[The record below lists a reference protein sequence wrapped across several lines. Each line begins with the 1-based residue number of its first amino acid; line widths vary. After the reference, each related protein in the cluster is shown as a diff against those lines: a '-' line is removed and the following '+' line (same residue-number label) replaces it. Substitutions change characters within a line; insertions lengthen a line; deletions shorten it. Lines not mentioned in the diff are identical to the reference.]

1 MRGSGAATRTARLVS
16 QCPGRFQRRCGLAAP
31 FRISG
36 GVADP
41 AWAEFEGTPRCVYRA
56 GTGPAVIVMSEIP
69 GITPQVAAFGQRVV
83 QAGYTVFMPLLFGE
97 PMRPPTRG
105 YALRII
111 AKSCISKE
119 FRALAANQSS
129 PIVDW
134 LRALA
139 RDAHG
144 QCGGR
149 GVGAI
154 GMCFTGNFALAMMLD
169 APVLAPVLS
178 QPSLPFAITQSRRG
192 GLHAS
197 AAELQAAHEKIDNQG
212 ARILALR
219 FIQDPMCPGERFARL
234 RTEFGAAFEAI
245 EIDEKYASPRFPKP
259 AHSVL
264 TNHLID
270 EAGQPTRE
278 ALDRTLAFLRE
289 QLGPAPHPPAPHRT
303 PPGP

>member
-1 MRGSGAATRTARLVS
+1 
-16 QCPGRFQRRCGLAAP
+16 
-31 FRISG
+31 
-36 GVADP
+36 
-41 AWAEFEGTPRCVYRA
+41 
-56 GTGPAVIVMSEIP
+56 MSEIP
-69 GITPQVAAFGQRVV
+69 GITPQVAAFAQRVV

-97 PMRPPTRG
+97 PMRPPERG

-119 FRALAANQSS
+119 FRVLAANESS

-139 RDAHG
+139 RHAHAE
-144 QCGGR
+144 CGGR

-178 QPSLPFAITQSRRG
+178 QPSLPFAITKSRRG

-197 AAELQAAHEKIDNQG
+197 AEELQAAHEKIDNHG

-234 RTEFGAAFEAI
+234 RDEFGLGI
-245 EIDEKYASPRFPKP
+245 RSDRDRREIRQSPILQAGAQRADESSHRRGRTADPGSAGP
-259 AHSVL
+259 HSVL
-264 TNHLID
+264 GTAFSRSSSLSESAARANRSWWWK
-270 EAGQPTRE
+270 P
-278 ALDRTLAFLRE
+278 DRRH
-289 QLGPAPHPPAPHRT
+289 PAARSARR
-303 PPGP
+303 PGWLPR

>member
-1 MRGSGAATRTARLVS
+1 MKAVPGFEARTM
-16 QCPGRFQRRCGLAAP
+16 
-31 FRISG
+31 
-36 GVADP
+36 
-41 AWAEFEGTPRCVYRA
+41 EFNGEARCVYAA
-56 GTGPAVIVMSEIP
+56 GSGTAVIVMSEIP
-69 GITPQVAAFGQRVV
+69 GITPAVAAFAQRVV
-83 QAGYTVFMPLLFGE
+83 DAGHRVYMPLLFGE
-97 PMRPPTRG
+97 PMRPPERG
-105 YALRII
+105 YAVRTIL
-111 AKSCISKE
+111 KSCISRE
-119 FRALAANQSS
+119 FSVLAANRSS
-129 PIVDW
+129 PVVDW

-139 RDAHG
+139 RHAHAE
-144 QCGGR
+144 CGGR

-178 QPSLPFAITQSRRG
+178 QPSLPFAIGKSRRD

-197 AAELQAAHEKIDNQG
+197 PAEIEAAHEKIDNHG

-234 RTEFGAAFEAI
+234 RQEFGSAFEAI
-245 EIDEKYASPRFPKP
+245 EIDERHASPRFPKP

-278 ALDRTLAFLRE
+278 ALDRTLSFLKE
-289 QLGPAPHPPAPHRT
+289 QLATPAEA
-303 PPGP
+303 GQ

>member
-1 MRGSGAATRTARLVS
+1 MQDVPGFDARVMDFNGES
-16 QCPGRFQRRCGLAAP
+16 
-31 FRISG
+31 
-36 GVADP
+36 
-41 AWAEFEGTPRCVYRA
+41 RCVYRA
-56 GTGPAVIVMSEIP
+56 GLGPAVIVMSEIP
-69 GITPQVAAFGQRVV
+69 GITPAVAAFAQRVV
-83 QAGYTVFMPLLFGE
+83 DAGHSVYMPLLFGE
-97 PMRPPTRG
+97 PMRPVRRG
-105 YALRII
+105 YALRVIFK
-111 AKSCISKE
+111 ACISRE
-119 FRALAANQSS
+119 FRVLAANQSS
-129 PIVDW
+129 PVVDW

-139 RDAHG
+139 RQAHAE
-144 QCGGR
+144 CGGR

-178 QPSLPFAITQSRRG
+178 QPSLPFALTKSRRD
-192 GLHAS
+192 GLHVS
-197 AAELQAAHEKIDNQG
+197 AEEIQAAHEKINNHG

-234 RTEFGAAFEAI
+234 RSEFGSAFEAI

-278 ALDRTLAFLRE
+278 ALERTLSFLKE
-289 QLGPAPHPPAPHRT
+289 QLGTRPEAGA
-303 PPGP
+303 